1 MADLKNSKTA
11 ENLAHAFAGES
22 QARNKYTY
30 FAEVARRLA
39 RARDGANDLRDVEGL
54 HAAVSLDDV
63 LAGEPF
69 TNLHLLLHRI
79 AAREH
84 PTSVG

>member
-30 FAEVARRLA
+30 FAEVAKREGYEQLAEIFLTTARR
-39 RARDGANDLRDVEGL
+39 RSTRSSGPRNSG
-54 HAAVSLDDV
+54 SS
-63 LAGEPF
+63 
-69 TNLHLLLHRI
+69 
-79 AAREH
+79 AAR
-84 PTSVG
+84 PRT